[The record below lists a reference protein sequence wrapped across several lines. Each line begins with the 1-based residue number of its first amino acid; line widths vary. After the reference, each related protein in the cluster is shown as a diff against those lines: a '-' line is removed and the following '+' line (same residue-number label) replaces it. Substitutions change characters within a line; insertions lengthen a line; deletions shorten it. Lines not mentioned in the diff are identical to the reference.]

1 MSDEKQIGR
10 ELQMTGE
17 EIFMEIERR
26 LGQPIPEY
34 CHVPKGDELKELEK
48 AHRHIGDELIDG
60 IVGGYKQ
67 EIEIRRRVEVC
78 GEKFSDVMDD
88 LGYKKTVPND
98 VEEVSDEGVAEGRR

>member
-1 MSDEKQIGR
+1 
-10 ELQMTGE
+10 MTGK
-17 EIFMEIERR
+17 EIVAEIEKR

-88 LGYKKTVPND
+88 LGYKQVVPGD
-98 VEEVSDEGVAEGRR
+98 VEEAAKTGVDNER